1 MVVNPQGMAAGK
13 NQHAT
18 NCGSGV
24 AIGPRVLSRVK
35 EKSPSMTVPPTR
47 WSKSQTIT
55 DTADSAA
62 LRSLKLSR
70 YSRTFAQLM
79 ILVREIGNVLDAESL
94 QMDRQTLGAY
104 DHDAAAFAKE
114 WEAQP
119 VPVDVYDL
127 IGRYFDPGLTADIG
141 CGSGRDTNW
150 FSKNGYT
157 AIGFDASEGLLAE
170 ARRLHPG
177 IEFRYAALPELNG
190 IADGVFNNVFCETVI
205 MHLSADAIEPS
216 VKRLVEI
223 LRLNGTLYL
232 SWRVTEKEDK
242 RDDRGRLYSAFDPTL
257 AFRALASQKILF
269 NDHLVSPSSGKTIQ
283 RMIVRKV
290 GGPTRYVA

>member
-1 MVVNPQGMAAGK
+1 
-13 NQHAT
+13 
-18 NCGSGV
+18 
-24 AIGPRVLSRVK
+24 
-35 EKSPSMTVPPTR
+35 
-47 WSKSQTIT
+47 
-55 DTADSAA
+55 
-62 LRSLKLSR
+62 
-70 YSRTFAQLM
+70 M

-223 LRLNGTLYL
+223 LRLSGTLYL

>member
-1 MVVNPQGMAAGK
+1 MSWTP
-13 NQHAT
+13 
-18 NCGSGV
+18 
-24 AIGPRVLSRVK
+24 
-35 EKSPSMTVPPTR
+35 
-47 WSKSQTIT
+47 
-55 DTADSAA
+55 
-62 LRSLKLSR
+62 
-70 YSRTFAQLM
+70 
-79 ILVREIGNVLDAESL
+79 SL
-94 QMDRQTLGAY
+94 QMDRQTLEAY
-104 DHDAAAFAKE
+104 DDAAAAFAKE

-127 IGRYFDPGLTADIG
+127 IRRYFDPALTADIG
-141 CGSGRDTNW
+141 CGSGRDTSW
-150 FSKNGYT
+150 LSKNGYT

-177 IEFRYAALPELNG
+177 IEFWCAALPELNG

-205 MHLSADAIEPS
+205 MHLPADAIEPS

-223 LRLNGTLYL
+223 LRPNGTLYL

-269 NDHLVSPSSGKTIQ
+269 NDHLVSRSSGKTIQ
-283 RMIVRKV
+283 RMIVRKI

>member
-1 MVVNPQGMAAGK
+1 MSAVRSL
-13 NQHAT
+13 
-18 NCGSGV
+18 SGV
-24 AIGPRVLSRVK
+24 NRT
-35 EKSPSMTVPPTR
+35 SPGLLNSVEDDPT
-47 WSKSQTIT
+47 
-55 DTADSAA
+55 
-62 LRSLKLSR
+62 
-70 YSRTFAQLM
+70 RTFAQLM

-104 DHDAAAFAKE
+104 DHDAASFAKK

-177 IEFRYAALPELNG
+177 IEFRCAALPELDG

>member
-1 MVVNPQGMAAGK
+1 L
-13 NQHAT
+13 T
-18 NCGSGV
+18 
-24 AIGPRVLSRVK
+24 
-35 EKSPSMTVPPTR
+35 
-47 WSKSQTIT
+47 
-55 DTADSAA
+55 
-62 LRSLKLSR
+62 
-70 YSRTFAQLM
+70 RTFAQLM

-150 FSKNGYT
+150 FSKNGNRV
-157 AIGFDASEGLLAE
+157 IGFDASEGLLAE

-223 LRLNGTLYL
+223 LRPNGTLYL

-269 NDHLVSPSSGKTIQ
+269 NDHLISPSSGKTIQ